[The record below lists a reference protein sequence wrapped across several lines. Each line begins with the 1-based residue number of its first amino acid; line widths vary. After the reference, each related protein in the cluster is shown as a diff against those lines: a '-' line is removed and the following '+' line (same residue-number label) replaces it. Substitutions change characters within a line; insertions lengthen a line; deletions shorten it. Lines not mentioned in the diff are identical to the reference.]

1 MICVAFSKKTF
12 EDPDDGTL
20 KSSSPI
26 LSQRI
31 NVISHGWK
39 APLAARGFP
48 IAGVTQGGGSC
59 DQERAQS
66 AKTAQS
72 AQTTEGTKRTHRE
85 IFQKGPQDPSGQA
98 IYTTSWRWSS
108 AESAWA
114 LSNLVTWPCWFWIL
128 KSCCVNIWN
137 GILDILMSSKVMMH
151 DIHVF
156 LRTEVLKCWSLC
168 VKIGSGI
175 QSISRPARRSRPT
188 SGFSDP
194 SWFAKAF
201 WNSQTYP
208 WRTHTWCLS
217 SIWQGHF
224 LSFWAGESLPLDAST
239 AQYQNE
245 WDSRL
250 KNQPNLRWRYG
261 CFRK

>member
-1 MICVAFSKKTF
+1 MICVACVAFSKNF
-12 EDPDDGTL
+12 RRPWRWNPQVII
-20 KSSSPI
+20 PI

-39 APLAARGFP
+39 APLAACGFP
-48 IAGVTQGGGSC
+48 IAGVTQGGASR

-72 AQTTEGTKRTHRE
+72 AQTTEGTEGTHSE
-85 IFQKGPQDPSGQA
+85 VFQKGPQDPSGQA

-137 GILDILMSSKVMMH
+137 VILDILMSSKVMMH

-175 QSISRPARRSRPT
+175 QSISRPATRSRPT
-188 SGFSDP
+188 SGF
-194 SWFAKAF
+194 F
-201 WNSQTYP
+201 
-208 WRTHTWCLS
+208 R
-217 SIWQGHF
+217 
-224 LSFWAGESLPLDAST
+224 SLVVCKDLQRRFET
-239 AQYQNE
+239 
-245 WDSRL
+245 
-250 KNQPNLRWRYG
+250 PNLRET
-261 CFRK
+261 